1 MFGRRR
7 NPAIGLLVIAV
18 LAVVALSGCNHTEV
32 EAPNAAMT
40 CVNPYH
46 PGLILLVSTAPE
58 VPQGASLPMALVITT
73 STYEETHHFRSSQ
86 RYDFAIHN
94 MEDEELWRWS
104 HDQAFLTVLG
114 EETYTTDGVLYFEQ
128 MDTCELPMEPGLY
141 TLKATLTTEGTDDE
155 TWGPAHACTVFEV
168 TAG

>member
-1 MFGRRR
+1 MFGKRR
-7 NPAIGLLVIAV
+7 NPSIGLLVIAI
-18 LAVVALSGCNHTEV
+18 LAVVALPRCNQTEV
-32 EAPNAAMT
+32 EEPYAAMT

-46 PGLILLVSTAPE
+46 PGLILLVSTVPE

-73 STYEETHHFRSSQ
+73 STDADTHHFRSSQ
-86 RYDFAIHN
+86 RYDFTIHT

-114 EETYTTDGVLYFEQ
+114 EETYTADGVLYFERV
-128 MDTCELPMEPGLY
+128 DTGELPIEPGLY

-155 TWGPAHACTVFEV
+155 TWGPAHACTMFEV